1 LCSGYQQICQKVA
14 PTIRQY
20 GEREIPGGLEAAGLM
35 RAVKASAEG
44 TAQAIAMART
54 VQSFFCL
61 GRFES
66 CLPPSL
72 KAKGAV
78 GIIWLDPILRP
89 LYWKEFTA
97 FVTVLAEFFQS
108 FASVLAEFSFQ
119 LFSGEAVF
127 APGIP
132 RNKSSKARRTAV
144 ASSMAERWMR

>member
-97 FVTVLAEFFQS
+97 FVTVLAEFCQRFS
-108 FASVLAEFSFQ
+108 RVFFSIVFGRSGIRSWVSRARLA
-119 LFSGEAVF
+119 G
-127 APGIP
+127 
-132 RNKSSKARRTAV
+132 RRWRLQWLNGGCV
-144 ASSMAERWMR
+144 E